1 VKGPR
6 SLKELLKRFRPGRTQ
21 AGLRVSRVSDDRDR
35 ANDTAFSAVSAA
47 WETSVGANVAAR
59 SRPLKLR
66 AGVLTVLTAS
76 SAWSDQLTLL
86 APRILQALHA
96 ACPDAPLRRL
106 RFTVAS
112 GRSTALLEGVR
123 PGLRAPSPATPAP
136 FWQPKRAPA
145 ASVPEEDVSALVSR
159 LAALQSQL
167 DTYRDEEGWRTCGRC
182 GKRFEADVPS
192 VAVCGPCAEA
202 GRSAQESLIERTLMQ
217 APWLSAHELARS
229 VHEAS
234 EQTVERVRRRLRSR
248 WESELD
254 SAKRRLRRN
263 AITPAD
269 RVMAWGYVML
279 VARLPQGAA
288 GPAVVENVLG
298 REWSHALLHG
308 SQTDAGE
315 ARRLQREKY
324 RQ

>member
-6 SLKELLKRFRPGRTQ
+6 SLKELLKRFHPGRTQ
-21 AGLRVSRVSDDRDR
+21 AGSRISDDRDR
-35 ANDTAFSAVSAA
+35 TNDTAFASVSAA

-86 APRILQALHA
+86 APRMLQALHA
-96 ACPDAPLRRL
+96 ACPNAPLKRM

-123 PGLRAPSPATPAP
+123 LRSRAPSPPMPAP
-136 FWQPKRAPA
+136 ASHSERAPA
-145 ASVPEEDVSALVSR
+145 AAVPQEDLSALVSR
-159 LAALQSQL
+159 LSALQSQL

-182 GKRFEADVPS
+182 GKRFEADMTS
-192 VAVCGPCAEA
+192 AALCGPCAEA

-229 VHEAS
+229 VQEAS

-248 WESELD
+248 WETELD

-298 REWSHALLHG
+298 REWSHALLRD
-308 SQTDAGE
+308 SQSDAGE
-315 ARRLQREKY
+315 ARRLQREKH